1 VQFEPKSPEE
11 TLMLAERLGA
21 FLRPG
26 DVLGLIGSLG
36 TGKTTFVRGLALGLG
51 ISPEY
56 EVTSPTFVYAHVYDG
71 GIPLTHIDLY
81 RIENG
86 KHLAETG
93 IEEMLGSDGVAVI
106 EWFDL
111 FPQIWTGDRIEI
123 RFEMLGDRERRIRAE
138 GFGERGGSLAAL
150 WGSAP

>member
-11 TLMLAERLGA
+11 TLRLAERLGTL
-21 FLRPG
+21 LRPG
-26 DVLGLIGSLG
+26 DILGLIGSLG
-36 TGKTTFVRGLALGLG
+36 TGKTTFVKGLVRGLG
-51 ISPEY
+51 IPPEY
-56 EVTSPTFVYAHVYDG
+56 EVTSPTFVYAHVYEG
-71 GIPLTHIDLY
+71 RIPLNHIDLY

-93 IEEMLGSDGVAVI
+93 IEEMLGADGVAVI

-138 GFGERGGSLAAL
+138 GFGERGRSLEAR